1 MTTTWKLECIAHAP
15 RDLSLKNTNT
25 KFVLLAF
32 FLPVWHLVLS
42 NHVNGRAKQ
51 YFVLQI
57 DLLLNQSLKYEV
69 IGSGIRSLLEIVL
82 SCEDNK
88 MVSLNQTLQQ
98 CSAESIN
105 WSYIDTGPK
114 KQACEKPGYR
124 CSQRQNVISYIS
136 TNTSNP
142 AHAGSVK
149 TFEPFRAPR
158 EWEIK
163 NTSGE
168 SFPR

>member
-1 MTTTWKLECIAHAP
+1 MLLRKIMTTTWKLECIAHAP

-42 NHVNGRAKQ
+42 NHVNGRAKY
-51 YFVLQI
+51 YFVLYI
-57 DLLLNQSLKYEV
+57 DLFLNWSLKYEV

-98 CSAESIN
+98 CSAEAESIN
-105 WSYIDTGPK
+105 WSYRHRSKEAGVREAWLSMFSTLECNQLYFHKHLQPGPCRFCK
-114 KQACEKPGYR
+114 
-124 CSQRQNVISYIS
+124 NV
-136 TNTSNP
+136 
-142 AHAGSVK
+142 
-149 TFEPFRAPR
+149 
-158 EWEIK
+158 
-163 NTSGE
+163 
-168 SFPR
+168 